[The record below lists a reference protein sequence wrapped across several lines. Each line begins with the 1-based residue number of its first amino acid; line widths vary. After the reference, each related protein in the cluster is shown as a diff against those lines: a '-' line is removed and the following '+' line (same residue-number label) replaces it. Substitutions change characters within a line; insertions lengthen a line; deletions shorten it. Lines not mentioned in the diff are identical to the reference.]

1 MQSKQFQWLDM
12 VIWFAILKK
21 KIKNPQL
28 HTLALPKKPQ
38 TKKPTKHPTP
48 TPDQLKLLWITCKF
62 TGSQLLKSNSVFCL
76 IRKAVDS
83 VQILQEDTA
92 PIFQYQILFSINIA

>member
-48 TPDQLKLLWITCKF
+48 TPNHWALK
-62 TGSQLLKSNSVFCL
+62 
-76 IRKAVDS
+76 
-83 VQILQEDTA
+83 E
-92 PIFQYQILFSINIA
+92 